1 MNLIDSTRVAL
12 RALVANKLRATL
24 TVLGIVIGV
33 GAVIALIS
41 VGAGAQ
47 RQITENIEALGTNL
61 VFIRPGALQQA
72 GVRQQAGSTAT
83 LTYDDALAIARDA
96 DLPIV
101 AVAPEVDA
109 FGQLVADRL
118 NWNTRVT
125 GTVPAF
131 AQVRNF
137 AVESGSFIDQH
148 ALEARSR
155 VVVLGP
161 TVASSLFPDRDPIG
175 RTVKINISGRI
186 GENFKVIGVTRSK
199 GATGFGNEDDQVFIP
214 LTTMQQR
221 LFAQV
226 TARGLRNVGAINVKV
241 ASPDQM
247 DRTIAEIGRL
257 LRERHRVVE
266 DDFTITSEVD
276 ILGFFSQVTSVF
288 TIVLGAIAGI
298 SLVVGGIGIMN
309 IMLVSVTERTR
320 EIGIRRAVGARQ
332 RDILIQ
338 FLVEAVV
345 VSLSG
350 GTMGVLLGVS
360 LARVLSRIEVN
371 GQTLRTIV
379 SAETV
384 ALAFGV
390 SAAIGLFFGFY
401 PALRASR
408 LHPID
413 ALRYE

>member
-1 MNLIDSTRVAL
+1 MNPLESTRVAL
-12 RALVANKLRATL
+12 RALFANKLRATL

-61 VFIRPGALQQA
+61 LFIRPGALQQA

-101 AVAPEVDA
+101 AVAPEMDA
-109 FGQLVADRL
+109 FGQIVADRL
-118 NWNTRVT
+118 NWNTRIT

-131 AQVRNF
+131 AEVRNF
-137 AVESGSFIDQH
+137 AVDNGTFIDQH

-155 VVVLGP
+155 VVVLGL

-175 RTVKINISGRI
+175 QTVKISISGRI

-226 TARGLRNVGAINVKV
+226 TARGLRNVGVITVKV
-241 ASPDQM
+241 TSPDQM
-247 DRTIAEIGRL
+247 DRTIAVIGSL
-257 LRERHRVVE
+257 LRERHHVVE

-298 SLVVGGIGIMN
+298 SLVVGG
-309 IMLVSVTERTR
+309 
-320 EIGIRRAVGARQ
+320 
-332 RDILIQ
+332 
-338 FLVEAVV
+338 
-345 VSLSG
+345 
-350 GTMGVLLGVS
+350 
-360 LARVLSRIEVN
+360 
-371 GQTLRTIV
+371 
-379 SAETV
+379 SA
-384 ALAFGV
+384 
-390 SAAIGLFFGFY
+390 S
-401 PALRASR
+401 
-408 LHPID
+408 
-413 ALRYE
+413 